1 MRLRRLS
8 TLVLPLLVL
17 GCERSTTEPAD
28 TAREEDLTFFRFA
41 ADAPPLSDTTVSFWA
56 VKGDSR
62 EVEIRYESGTGAPY
76 GGVCLEFE
84 VDGDALLRRPDG
96 TPFQRGDSVRI
107 TIRVV
112 DPARFDFE
120 FSPAGLKFDPAK
132 PAELKVDYRWAD
144 RDFNGDGK
152 VDAEDERIERS
163 GGFWRQERAGDL
175 WQRIG
180 TVRIKD
186 QMRVEANIEGFTR
199 FAVASN

>member
-1 MRLRRLS
+1 MRLRRL
-8 TLVLPLLVL
+8 TALLLPLLVL

-41 ADAPPLSDTTVSFWA
+41 ADSPPLSDTVVSFWA

-62 EVEIRYESGTGAPY
+62 EVEIRYESTPDAPY

-96 TPFQRGDSVRI
+96 TLFQRGDSVRI

-112 DPARFDFE
+112 DPGRFDFE
-120 FSPAGLKFDPAK
+120 FSPAGLEFDPNQ

-144 RDFNGDGK
+144 RDFDGDGE
-152 VDAEDERIERS
+152 VDADDERIEGS
-163 GGFWRQERAGDL
+163 AGFWRQERAGEL
-175 WQRIG
+175 WQRVG
-180 TVRIKD
+180 TVRIKE
-186 QMRVEANIEGFTR
+186 QMRMEADVAGFTR
-199 FAVASN
+199 FAVADN